1 MLKFP
6 YSKPEIIQLDIDAVV
21 DTLKTGYLTQGEKL
35 EKFEFELKNVFKS
48 KNAIVCNS
56 GTAALHLLYNALG
69 LGPKIG
75 LLTSPITFLA
85 TANAAR
91 MCNAPVIFAD
101 TDSKTGLLTPETVE
115 HALMNS
121 KIKIK
126 VITLVHLGGKVCDLE
141 GIAKVAKKYDCYL
154 VEDSCHAPGP
164 KYFNNGKED
173 IIQNNCKY
181 SIACTYSF
189 HAIKHIAMGEGG
201 CVTTNDERIAKIIKE
216 KRSHG
221 IKRLQKEMKFLP
233 EKNAKWYYEMHE
245 LGWNY
250 RADELSCALG
260 LSQLKRLGLNIE
272 KRKKLVELYYSFLTE
287 NKYITLPLKLY
298 NNYINLWHL
307 FSIEIDFERLG
318 KSRGMVMD
326 ELEKLGIGTQV
337 HYIPLFLQPYY
348 REKQLIT
355 LSGAM
360 EYYQSTLS
368 IPLYTEL
375 NKKDII
381 YISSKI
387 NDVISL

>member
-1 MLKFP
+1 MIKYP
-6 YSKPEIIQLDIDAVV
+6 YSKPNITKSDVKEVNSV
-21 DTLKTGYLTQGEKL
+21 LKTGYLTQGTKL
-35 EKFEFELKNVFKS
+35 QKFEFQLKNVFKS

-69 LGPKIG
+69 LGPEDG

-101 TDSKTGLLTPETVE
+101 TDSRTGLLTPETIE
-115 HALMNS
+115 DALINS
-121 KIKIK
+121 KQKIK

-141 GIAKVAKKYDCYL
+141 GISKIAKKYNCYL
-154 VEDSCHAPGP
+154 VEDACHAPGP
-164 KYFNNGKED
+164 MYFNNGEKE
-173 IIQNNCKY
+173 IINNNCKY

-201 CVTTNDERIAKIIKE
+201 CVTTNDDDLSKIIKE

-221 IKRLQKEMKFLP
+221 IKRLKKDMKFLP

-250 RADELSCALG
+250 RADELTCALG
-260 LSQLKRLGLNIE
+260 LSQLKRLEPNIK
-272 KRKKLVELYYSFLTE
+272 KRKKLVEIYISFLKS
-287 NKYITLPLKLY
+287 NKYITLPLKSY
-298 NNYINLWHL
+298 NNYLNIWHL
-307 FSIEIDFERLG
+307 FSIEIDFKRLG
-318 KSRGMVMD
+318 KSRGRVMD

-348 REKQLIT
+348 RKKQLVI
-355 LSGAM
+355 LPGAM
-360 EYYQSTLS
+360 KYYKNTLS
-368 IPLYTEL
+368 IPLYTSL
-375 NKKDII
+375 NKQDII

-387 NDVISL
+387 NNVIN